1 MIKVCYSELDGPKG
15 LSLRLE
21 AAGHAGYAPAGQ
33 DIVCAGA
40 STLMQALVY
49 LLAGEESA
57 RSDAWDEPEGP
68 RLAVAAQA
76 PVAPW
81 VQGAFE
87 LAKAGFTL
95 LAERYPDNLRFA
107 DVSRS
112 GQQSMMDLQ
121 LFAEG
126 EAAPALSPE
135 QSRQAVAAGTLK
147 PEAPA
152 AQPEAPRQTPAEPEP
167 QPEEEPDASSEEADS
182 SIESGDASASSS
194 EAAASSKPAAHSTA
208 SSHAASSKPAAH
220 SAASSHAASSSHS
233 AASSHAASSH
243 AASSHAASSST
254 SASSGSSHTTETTD
268 AKINAYVRRLR
279 NLQKRSSKKLY
290 QTASSAYSEYM
301 EHPVEERN
309 LALKVS
315 IVLGKTMELTKLQ
328 NECDK
333 EFKEI
338 VTELRQYLRENG
350 YDQSIA
356 DAAEKEYKEEK
367 DAMIKELTNVTYS
380 QVTGKGEGAKW
391 LQEHADMGQ

>member
-1 MIKVCYSELDGPKG
+1 
-15 LSLRLE
+15 
-21 AAGHAGYAPAGQ
+21 
-33 DIVCAGA
+33 
-40 STLMQALVY
+40 MQKHTKQLIA
-49 LLAGEESA
+49 
-57 RSDAWDEPEGP
+57 
-68 RLAVAAQA
+68 AVALLLIAAVPLALHIANADPTDKAVASAAASSSEAQA
-76 PVAPW
+76 
-81 VQGAFE
+81 
-87 LAKAGFTL
+87 
-95 LAERYPDNLRFA
+95 
-107 DVSRS
+107 
-112 GQQSMMDLQ
+112 
-121 LFAEG
+121 
-126 EAAPALSPE
+126 
-135 QSRQAVAAGTLK
+135 
-147 PEAPA
+147 EAPVSSSA
-152 AQPEAPRQTPAEPEP
+152 ASAADSTSESEPQP

-182 SIESGDASASSS
+182 SAESGDASASSS
-194 EAAASSKPAAHSTA
+194 EAAASSKPAAHSAA

-233 AASSHAASSH
+233 AASSHASSSSH
-243 AASSHAASSST
+243 SASSST
-254 SASSGSSHTTETTD
+254 SALSGSSHTTETTD
-268 AKINAYVRRLR
+268 AKVNAYVRQLR

-328 NECDK
+328 SECDK

-380 QVTGKGEGAKW
+380 QVTGKGEGGKW

>member
-1 MIKVCYSELDGPKG
+1 
-15 LSLRLE
+15 
-21 AAGHAGYAPAGQ
+21 
-33 DIVCAGA
+33 
-40 STLMQALVY
+40 MQKHTKQLIA
-49 LLAGEESA
+49 
-57 RSDAWDEPEGP
+57 
-68 RLAVAAQA
+68 AVALLLIAAVPLALHIANADSTDETVASAAASSSEAQA
-76 PVAPW
+76 
-81 VQGAFE
+81 
-87 LAKAGFTL
+87 
-95 LAERYPDNLRFA
+95 
-107 DVSRS
+107 
-112 GQQSMMDLQ
+112 
-121 LFAEG
+121 
-126 EAAPALSPE
+126 
-135 QSRQAVAAGTLK
+135 
-147 PEAPA
+147 EAPVSSSA
-152 AQPEAPRQTPAEPEP
+152 ASAADSTSEPEP

-182 SIESGDASASSS
+182 SAESGDASASSS
-194 EAAASSKPAAHSTA
+194 EAAASSKPAAHSA
-208 SSHAASSKPAAH
+208 SSSHAASSKPAAH

-233 AASSHAASSH
+233 AASSHAASS
-243 AASSHAASSST
+243 SSSSST

-328 NECDK
+328 SECDK

-380 QVTGKGEGAKW
+380 QVTGKGEGGKW

>member
-1 MIKVCYSELDGPKG
+1 
-15 LSLRLE
+15 
-21 AAGHAGYAPAGQ
+21 
-33 DIVCAGA
+33 
-40 STLMQALVY
+40 MQKHTKQLIA
-49 LLAGEESA
+49 
-57 RSDAWDEPEGP
+57 
-68 RLAVAAQA
+68 AVALLLIAAVPLALHIANADSTDETVASAAASSSEEQA
-76 PVAPW
+76 EVPASS
-81 VQGAFE
+81 A
-87 LAKAGFTL
+87 ASA
-95 LAERYPDNLRFA
+95 A
-107 DVSRS
+107 DSIS
-112 GQQSMMDLQ
+112 
-121 LFAEG
+121 
-126 EAAPALSPE
+126 
-135 QSRQAVAAGTLK
+135 
-147 PEAPA
+147 
-152 AQPEAPRQTPAEPEP
+152 EPEP

-182 SIESGDASASSS
+182 SVESGDASASSS
-194 EAAASSKPAAHSTA
+194 EAAASSAA

-233 AASSHAASSH
+233 AASSHAASS
-243 AASSHAASSST
+243 SSSSST
-254 SASSGSSHTTETTD
+254 SALSGSSHTTETTD
-268 AKINAYVRRLR
+268 AKVNAYVRRLR

-328 NECDK
+328 SECDK

-338 VTELRQYLRENG
+338 VTELRHYLRENG

-380 QVTGKGEGAKW
+380 QVTGKGEGGKW

>member
-1 MIKVCYSELDGPKG
+1 
-15 LSLRLE
+15 
-21 AAGHAGYAPAGQ
+21 
-33 DIVCAGA
+33 
-40 STLMQALVY
+40 MQKHTKQLIA
-49 LLAGEESA
+49 
-57 RSDAWDEPEGP
+57 
-68 RLAVAAQA
+68 AVALLLIAA
-76 PVAPW
+76 VP
-81 VQGAFE
+81 
-87 LAKAGFTL
+87 LALHIA
-95 LAERYPDNLRFA
+95 NA
-107 DVSRS
+107 DLT
-112 GQQSMMDLQ
+112 D
-121 LFAEG
+121 E
-126 EAAPALSPE
+126 
-135 QSRQAVAAGTLK
+135 AVASAAASSSEEQAEV
-147 PEAPA
+147 PASSEASA
-152 AQPEAPRQTPAEPEP
+152 AASASVPEP
-167 QPEEEPDASSEEADS
+167 QPEEESDASSEEADS
-182 SIESGDASASSS
+182 SAESGDASASSS
-194 EAAASSKPAAHSTA
+194 EAAASSKPAAHSAA

-233 AASSHAASSH
+233 AASSHAASS
-243 AASSHAASSST
+243 SSST

-268 AKINAYVRRLR
+268 AKVNAYVRRLR

-328 NECDK
+328 SECDK

-380 QVTGKGEGAKW
+380 QVTGKGEGGKW

>member
-1 MIKVCYSELDGPKG
+1 MQKHTKQLIAAVALLLIAAVPLALHIANADSTDEAVASAAASSSEAQA
-15 LSLRLE
+15 E
-21 AAGHAGYAPAGQ
+21 APVSSSA
-33 DIVCAGA
+33 A
-40 STLMQALVY
+40 SAADST
-49 LLAGEESA
+49 S
-57 RSDAWDEPEGP
+57 EPE
-68 RLAVAAQA
+68 L
-76 PVAPW
+76 
-81 VQGAFE
+81 
-87 LAKAGFTL
+87 
-95 LAERYPDNLRFA
+95 
-107 DVSRS
+107 
-112 GQQSMMDLQ
+112 
-121 LFAEG
+121 
-126 EAAPALSPE
+126 
-135 QSRQAVAAGTLK
+135 
-147 PEAPA
+147 
-152 AQPEAPRQTPAEPEP
+152 

-182 SIESGDASASSS
+182 SVESGDASASSS
-194 EAAASSKPAAHSTA
+194 EAAASSAA

-254 SASSGSSHTTETTD
+254 SALSGSSHTTETTD

-380 QVTGKGEGAKW
+380 QVTGKGEGGKW

>member
-1 MIKVCYSELDGPKG
+1 MQKHTKQLV
-15 LSLRLE
+15 
-21 AAGHAGYAPAGQ
+21 AALALLLIAAVPLALHIANA
-33 DIVCAGA
+33 D
-40 STLMQALVY
+40 ST
-49 LLAGEESA
+49 
-57 RSDAWDEPEGP
+57 DE
-68 RLAVAAQA
+68 AVASAAASSSEAQA
-76 PVAPW
+76 
-81 VQGAFE
+81 
-87 LAKAGFTL
+87 
-95 LAERYPDNLRFA
+95 
-107 DVSRS
+107 
-112 GQQSMMDLQ
+112 
-121 LFAEG
+121 
-126 EAAPALSPE
+126 
-135 QSRQAVAAGTLK
+135 
-147 PEAPA
+147 EAPVSSSA
-152 AQPEAPRQTPAEPEP
+152 ASAAASASVPEP

-182 SIESGDASASSS
+182 SAESGDASASSS
-194 EAAASSKPAAHSTA
+194 EAAASSAA

-233 AASSHAASSH
+233 AASSHAASS
-243 AASSHAASSST
+243 SSST

-268 AKINAYVRRLR
+268 AKVNAYVRRLQ

-328 NECDK
+328 SECDK
-333 EFKEI
+333 EFQEI

-380 QVTGKGEGAKW
+380 QVTGKGEGGKW

>member
-1 MIKVCYSELDGPKG
+1 
-15 LSLRLE
+15 
-21 AAGHAGYAPAGQ
+21 
-33 DIVCAGA
+33 
-40 STLMQALVY
+40 MQKHTKQLIA
-49 LLAGEESA
+49 
-57 RSDAWDEPEGP
+57 
-68 RLAVAAQA
+68 AVALLLIAAVPLALHIANADPTDEAVASAAASSSEAQA
-76 PVAPW
+76 
-81 VQGAFE
+81 
-87 LAKAGFTL
+87 
-95 LAERYPDNLRFA
+95 
-107 DVSRS
+107 
-112 GQQSMMDLQ
+112 
-121 LFAEG
+121 
-126 EAAPALSPE
+126 
-135 QSRQAVAAGTLK
+135 
-147 PEAPA
+147 EAPVSSSA
-152 AQPEAPRQTPAEPEP
+152 ASAADSTSEPEP

-182 SIESGDASASSS
+182 SAESGDASASSS
-194 EAAASSKPAAHSTA
+194 EAAASSKPAAHSAA

-233 AASSHAASSH
+233 AASSHAASS
-243 AASSHAASSST
+243 SSST
-254 SASSGSSHTTETTD
+254 SALSGSSHTTETTD
-268 AKINAYVRRLR
+268 AKVNAYVRRLR

-380 QVTGKGEGAKW
+380 QVTGKGEGGKW

>member
-1 MIKVCYSELDGPKG
+1 
-15 LSLRLE
+15 
-21 AAGHAGYAPAGQ
+21 
-33 DIVCAGA
+33 
-40 STLMQALVY
+40 MQKHTKQLIA
-49 LLAGEESA
+49 
-57 RSDAWDEPEGP
+57 
-68 RLAVAAQA
+68 AVALLLIAAVPLALHIANADPTDEVTASAAASSSEEQA
-76 PVAPW
+76 EVPASSS
-81 VQGAFE
+81 A
-87 LAKAGFTL
+87 ASA
-95 LAERYPDNLRFA
+95 A
-107 DVSRS
+107 DSTS
-112 GQQSMMDLQ
+112 
-121 LFAEG
+121 
-126 EAAPALSPE
+126 
-135 QSRQAVAAGTLK
+135 
-147 PEAPA
+147 
-152 AQPEAPRQTPAEPEP
+152 EPEP

-182 SIESGDASASSS
+182 SAESGDASASSS
-194 EAAASSKPAAHSTA
+194 EAAASSKPAAHSAA
-208 SSHAASSKPAAH
+208 SSHAASSSHAAH

-233 AASSHAASSH
+233 

-268 AKINAYVRRLR
+268 AKVNAYVRRLR
-279 NLQKRSSKKLY
+279 NLQKRSRKKLY

-328 NECDK
+328 SECDK

-380 QVTGKGEGAKW
+380 QVTGKGEGGKW

>member
-1 MIKVCYSELDGPKG
+1 
-15 LSLRLE
+15 
-21 AAGHAGYAPAGQ
+21 
-33 DIVCAGA
+33 
-40 STLMQALVY
+40 MQKHTKQLIA
-49 LLAGEESA
+49 
-57 RSDAWDEPEGP
+57 
-68 RLAVAAQA
+68 AVALLLIAAVPLALHIANADSTDEVTASAAASSSEAQA
-76 PVAPW
+76 
-81 VQGAFE
+81 
-87 LAKAGFTL
+87 
-95 LAERYPDNLRFA
+95 
-107 DVSRS
+107 
-112 GQQSMMDLQ
+112 
-121 LFAEG
+121 
-126 EAAPALSPE
+126 
-135 QSRQAVAAGTLK
+135 
-147 PEAPA
+147 EAPVSSSA
-152 AQPEAPRQTPAEPEP
+152 ASAADSTSVPEP

-182 SIESGDASASSS
+182 SAESGDASASSS
-194 EAAASSKPAAHSTA
+194 EAAASSAASN
-208 SSHAASSKPAAH
+208 HAASSKPAAH

-233 AASSHAASSH
+233 AASSHASSSH

-380 QVTGKGEGAKW
+380 QVTGKGEGGKW
-391 LQEHADMGQ
+391 LQEHAEMGQ

>member
-1 MIKVCYSELDGPKG
+1 MQKHTKQLIAAVALLLIAAVPLALHIANADSTDETVASAAASSSEAQA
-15 LSLRLE
+15 E
-21 AAGHAGYAPAGQ
+21 APVSSSAASAA
-33 DIVCAGA
+33 A
-40 STLMQALVY
+40 ST
-49 LLAGEESA
+49 S
-57 RSDAWDEPEGP
+57 
-68 RLAVAAQA
+68 
-76 PVAPW
+76 
-81 VQGAFE
+81 
-87 LAKAGFTL
+87 
-95 LAERYPDNLRFA
+95 
-107 DVSRS
+107 
-112 GQQSMMDLQ
+112 
-121 LFAEG
+121 
-126 EAAPALSPE
+126 
-135 QSRQAVAAGTLK
+135 
-147 PEAPA
+147 
-152 AQPEAPRQTPAEPEP
+152 EPEP
-167 QPEEEPDASSEEADS
+167 QPEEEPDTSSEEADS
-182 SIESGDASASSS
+182 SAESGDASASSS
-194 EAAASSKPAAHSTA
+194 EAAASSAASNHVAS
-208 SSHAASSKPAAH
+208 SSHATH

-233 AASSHAASSH
+233 AASSHAS
-243 AASSHAASSST
+243 SSHAASSST

-328 NECDK
+328 SECDK

-380 QVTGKGEGAKW
+380 QVTGKGEGGKW

>member
-1 MIKVCYSELDGPKG
+1 MQKHTKQLI
-15 LSLRLE
+15 
-21 AAGHAGYAPAGQ
+21 AA
-33 DIVCAGA
+33 
-40 STLMQALVY
+40 LAL
-49 LLAGEESA
+49 LLVAAVPLGMHIA
-57 RSDAWDEPEGP
+57 NADFTDE
-68 RLAVAAQA
+68 AVASAAASSSEEQA
-76 PVAPW
+76 EVPV
-81 VQGAFE
+81 
-87 LAKAGFTL
+87 
-95 LAERYPDNLRFA
+95 
-107 DVSRS
+107 SS
-112 GQQSMMDLQ
+112 
-121 LFAEG
+121 
-126 EAAPALSPE
+126 AAS
-135 QSRQAVAAGTLK
+135 AA
-147 PEAPA
+147 ASA
-152 AQPEAPRQTPAEPEP
+152 SVPEP

-182 SIESGDASASSS
+182 SVESGDASAFTS
-194 EAAASSKPAAHSTA
+194 EAAASSAASSHAASSKSAAHSAA

-233 AASSHAASSH
+233 AASSHAASS
-243 AASSHAASSST
+243 ST
-254 SASSGSSHTTETTD
+254 SASASSSSSHTTETTD
-268 AKINAYVRRLR
+268 AKINAYVWQLR
-279 NLQKRSSKKLY
+279 SLQKRSSKKLY

-328 NECDK
+328 SECDK
-333 EFKEI
+333 EFQEI

>member
-1 MIKVCYSELDGPKG
+1 
-15 LSLRLE
+15 
-21 AAGHAGYAPAGQ
+21 
-33 DIVCAGA
+33 
-40 STLMQALVY
+40 MQKHTKQLIA
-49 LLAGEESA
+49 
-57 RSDAWDEPEGP
+57 
-68 RLAVAAQA
+68 AVALLLVAAVPLALHIANADSTDETVASAAASSSEAQA
-76 PVAPW
+76 
-81 VQGAFE
+81 
-87 LAKAGFTL
+87 
-95 LAERYPDNLRFA
+95 
-107 DVSRS
+107 
-112 GQQSMMDLQ
+112 
-121 LFAEG
+121 
-126 EAAPALSPE
+126 
-135 QSRQAVAAGTLK
+135 
-147 PEAPA
+147 EAPVSSSA
-152 AQPEAPRQTPAEPEP
+152 ASAADSTSEPEP

-182 SIESGDASASSS
+182 SAESGDASASSS
-194 EAAASSKPAAHSTA
+194 EATASSAA
-208 SSHAASSKPAAH
+208 SSHAASSKSAAH
-220 SAASSHAASSSHS
+220 SAASSHASSSSHS
-233 AASSHAASSH
+233 AASSHAASSS
-243 AASSHAASSST
+243 SSHSASV
-254 SASSGSSHTTETTD
+254 SSGSSHTTETTD

-328 NECDK
+328 SECDK

-380 QVTGKGEGAKW
+380 QVTGKGEGGKW

>member
-1 MIKVCYSELDGPKG
+1 MQKHTKQLIAALALLLIAAVPLALHIANADPTDEVTASIAASGSE
-15 LSLRLE
+15 
-21 AAGHAGYAPAGQ
+21 
-33 DIVCAGA
+33 
-40 STLMQALVY
+40 
-49 LLAGEESA
+49 
-57 RSDAWDEPEGP
+57 
-68 RLAVAAQA
+68 AQA
-76 PVAPW
+76 
-81 VQGAFE
+81 
-87 LAKAGFTL
+87 
-95 LAERYPDNLRFA
+95 
-107 DVSRS
+107 
-112 GQQSMMDLQ
+112 
-121 LFAEG
+121 
-126 EAAPALSPE
+126 
-135 QSRQAVAAGTLK
+135 
-147 PEAPA
+147 EAPA
-152 AQPEAPRQTPAEPEP
+152 SSTASAAASTSVPEP

-182 SIESGDASASSS
+182 SAESGDASASSS
-194 EAAASSKPAAHSTA
+194 EAAASSKPAAHSAA

-233 AASSHAASSH
+233 AASSHAASS
-243 AASSHAASSST
+243 SSSSST
-254 SASSGSSHTTETTD
+254 SALSGSSHTTETTD

-328 NECDK
+328 SECDK

-380 QVTGKGEGAKW
+380 QVTGKGEGGKW

>member
-1 MIKVCYSELDGPKG
+1 
-15 LSLRLE
+15 
-21 AAGHAGYAPAGQ
+21 
-33 DIVCAGA
+33 
-40 STLMQALVY
+40 MQKHTKQLIA
-49 LLAGEESA
+49 
-57 RSDAWDEPEGP
+57 
-68 RLAVAAQA
+68 AVALLLVVAVPLALHIANADPTDETVTSAAASSSEEQAEA
-76 PVAPW
+76 PVSSSA
-81 VQGAFE
+81 AS
-87 LAKAGFTL
+87 A
-95 LAERYPDNLRFA
+95 A
-107 DVSRS
+107 DSTS
-112 GQQSMMDLQ
+112 
-121 LFAEG
+121 
-126 EAAPALSPE
+126 
-135 QSRQAVAAGTLK
+135 
-147 PEAPA
+147 
-152 AQPEAPRQTPAEPEP
+152 EPEP

-182 SIESGDASASSS
+182 SAESGDASASLS
-194 EAAASSKPAAHSTA
+194 EAAASSKPAAHSA
-208 SSHAASSKPAAH
+208 SSSHAASSKPAAH
-220 SAASSHAASSSHS
+220 SAASSHASSSSHS
-233 AASSHAASSH
+233 
-243 AASSHAASSST
+243 ASSHAASSST

-328 NECDK
+328 SECDK

-380 QVTGKGEGAKW
+380 QVTGKGEGGKW
-391 LQEHADMGQ
+391 LEEHADMGQ

>member
-1 MIKVCYSELDGPKG
+1 
-15 LSLRLE
+15 
-21 AAGHAGYAPAGQ
+21 
-33 DIVCAGA
+33 
-40 STLMQALVY
+40 MQKHTKQLIA
-49 LLAGEESA
+49 
-57 RSDAWDEPEGP
+57 
-68 RLAVAAQA
+68 AVALLLIAAVPLALHIANADSTDETVASAAASSSEAQA
-76 PVAPW
+76 
-81 VQGAFE
+81 
-87 LAKAGFTL
+87 
-95 LAERYPDNLRFA
+95 
-107 DVSRS
+107 
-112 GQQSMMDLQ
+112 
-121 LFAEG
+121 
-126 EAAPALSPE
+126 
-135 QSRQAVAAGTLK
+135 
-147 PEAPA
+147 EAPVSSSA
-152 AQPEAPRQTPAEPEP
+152 ASAADSTSEPEP

-182 SIESGDASASSS
+182 SVESGDASASSS
-194 EAAASSKPAAHSTA
+194 EAAASSAA

-233 AASSHAASSH
+233 AASSHAASS
-243 AASSHAASSST
+243 SHSASSST
-254 SASSGSSHTTETTD
+254 SALSGSSHTTETTD
-268 AKINAYVRRLR
+268 AKVNAYVRRLR

-328 NECDK
+328 SECDK

-380 QVTGKGEGAKW
+380 QVTGKGEGGKW
-391 LQEHADMGQ
+391 LEEHADMGQ

>member
-1 MIKVCYSELDGPKG
+1 
-15 LSLRLE
+15 
-21 AAGHAGYAPAGQ
+21 
-33 DIVCAGA
+33 
-40 STLMQALVY
+40 MQKHTKQLIA
-49 LLAGEESA
+49 
-57 RSDAWDEPEGP
+57 
-68 RLAVAAQA
+68 AVALLLVVAVPLALHIANADPTDETVTSAAASSSEEQAEA
-76 PVAPW
+76 PVSSSA
-81 VQGAFE
+81 AS
-87 LAKAGFTL
+87 A
-95 LAERYPDNLRFA
+95 A
-107 DVSRS
+107 DSTS
-112 GQQSMMDLQ
+112 
-121 LFAEG
+121 
-126 EAAPALSPE
+126 
-135 QSRQAVAAGTLK
+135 
-147 PEAPA
+147 
-152 AQPEAPRQTPAEPEP
+152 EPEP

-182 SIESGDASASSS
+182 SAESGDTSASSS
-194 EAAASSKPAAHSTA
+194 EAAASSKPAAHSA
-208 SSHAASSKPAAH
+208 SSSHAASSKPAAH
-220 SAASSHAASSSHS
+220 SAASSHASSSSHS
-233 AASSHAASSH
+233 
-243 AASSHAASSST
+243 ASSHAASSST

-328 NECDK
+328 SECDK

-380 QVTGKGEGAKW
+380 QVTGKGEGGKW
-391 LQEHADMGQ
+391 LEEHADMGQ

>member
-1 MIKVCYSELDGPKG
+1 
-15 LSLRLE
+15 
-21 AAGHAGYAPAGQ
+21 
-33 DIVCAGA
+33 
-40 STLMQALVY
+40 MQKHTKQLIA
-49 LLAGEESA
+49 
-57 RSDAWDEPEGP
+57 
-68 RLAVAAQA
+68 AVALLLIAAVPLALHIANADSTDETVASAAASSSEAQA
-76 PVAPW
+76 
-81 VQGAFE
+81 
-87 LAKAGFTL
+87 
-95 LAERYPDNLRFA
+95 
-107 DVSRS
+107 
-112 GQQSMMDLQ
+112 
-121 LFAEG
+121 
-126 EAAPALSPE
+126 
-135 QSRQAVAAGTLK
+135 
-147 PEAPA
+147 EAPVSSSA
-152 AQPEAPRQTPAEPEP
+152 ASAADSTSEPEP

-182 SIESGDASASSS
+182 SAESGDASASSS
-194 EAAASSKPAAHSTA
+194 EAAASSAA

-220 SAASSHAASSSHS
+220 SASSSHAASSSHS
-233 AASSHAASSH
+233 AASSHAASS
-243 AASSHAASSST
+243 SH
-254 SASSGSSHTTETTD
+254 SASVSSDSSHTTETTD

-328 NECDK
+328 SECDK

-380 QVTGKGEGAKW
+380 QVTGKGEGGKW

>member
-1 MIKVCYSELDGPKG
+1 MQKHTKKLIAAVALLLVAAVPLG
-15 LSLRLE
+15 LHIANADPTDEVTASA
-21 AAGHAGYAPAGQ
+21 AAG
-33 DIVCAGA
+33 
-40 STLMQALVY
+40 SS
-49 LLAGEESA
+49 E
-57 RSDAWDEPEGP
+57 
-68 RLAVAAQA
+68 AQA
-76 PVAPW
+76 
-81 VQGAFE
+81 
-87 LAKAGFTL
+87 
-95 LAERYPDNLRFA
+95 
-107 DVSRS
+107 
-112 GQQSMMDLQ
+112 
-121 LFAEG
+121 
-126 EAAPALSPE
+126 
-135 QSRQAVAAGTLK
+135 
-147 PEAPA
+147 EAPVSSSA
-152 AQPEAPRQTPAEPEP
+152 ASAADSTSEPEP

-182 SIESGDASASSS
+182 SAESGDASASSS
-194 EAAASSKPAAHSTA
+194 EATASSAASSHAVSSKPAAHSAA

-233 AASSHAASSH
+233 AASSHAASS
-243 AASSHAASSST
+243 SSST
-254 SASSGSSHTTETTD
+254 SALSGSSHTTETTD
-268 AKINAYVRRLR
+268 AKVNAYVRRLR

-328 NECDK
+328 SECDK

-380 QVTGKGEGAKW
+380 QVTGKGEGGKW

>member
-1 MIKVCYSELDGPKG
+1 MQKNTKQVI
-15 LSLRLE
+15 
-21 AAGHAGYAPAGQ
+21 AA
-33 DIVCAGA
+33 
-40 STLMQALVY
+40 LAL
-49 LLAGEESA
+49 LL
-57 RSDAWDEPEGP
+57 
-68 RLAVAAQA
+68 VAAVPLGLHIANADPTDEVTASAAASSSEEQA
-76 PVAPW
+76 EVPV
-81 VQGAFE
+81 
-87 LAKAGFTL
+87 
-95 LAERYPDNLRFA
+95 
-107 DVSRS
+107 SS
-112 GQQSMMDLQ
+112 
-121 LFAEG
+121 
-126 EAAPALSPE
+126 AAS
-135 QSRQAVAAGTLK
+135 AA
-147 PEAPA
+147 ASA
-152 AQPEAPRQTPAEPEP
+152 SVPEP

-182 SIESGDASASSS
+182 SVESGDASASSS
-194 EAAASSKPAAHSTA
+194 EAAASSAA
-208 SSHAASSKPAAH
+208 SSHAASSKPTAH
-220 SAASSHAASSSHS
+220 SAASSHASSSSH
-233 AASSHAASSH
+233 A

-268 AKINAYVRRLR
+268 AKVNAYVWRLR

-328 NECDK
+328 SECDK

-338 VTELRQYLRENG
+338 VTELRHYLRENG

>member
-1 MIKVCYSELDGPKG
+1 MQKHTKQLI
-15 LSLRLE
+15 
-21 AAGHAGYAPAGQ
+21 AAVALLLVAAVPLALHIANADSTDETVASAAASSSGEQAEVPTSSAAS
-33 DIVCAGA
+33 AAA
-40 STLMQALVY
+40 ST
-49 LLAGEESA
+49 S
-57 RSDAWDEPEGP
+57 EPE
-68 RLAVAAQA
+68 L
-76 PVAPW
+76 
-81 VQGAFE
+81 
-87 LAKAGFTL
+87 
-95 LAERYPDNLRFA
+95 
-107 DVSRS
+107 
-112 GQQSMMDLQ
+112 
-121 LFAEG
+121 
-126 EAAPALSPE
+126 
-135 QSRQAVAAGTLK
+135 
-147 PEAPA
+147 
-152 AQPEAPRQTPAEPEP
+152 

-182 SIESGDASASSS
+182 SAESGDASAFTS
-194 EAAASSKPAAHSTA
+194 EAAASSAA

-220 SAASSHAASSSHS
+220 SAASSHAS
-233 AASSHAASSH
+233 SSH
-243 AASSHAASSST
+243 AASSHAASSSSST
-254 SASSGSSHTTETTD
+254 SASTSSGSSHTTETTD

-328 NECDK
+328 SECDK

-367 DAMIKELTNVTYS
+367 DALIKELTNVTYS
-380 QVTGKGEGAKW
+380 QVTGKGEGGKW

>member
-1 MIKVCYSELDGPKG
+1 
-15 LSLRLE
+15 
-21 AAGHAGYAPAGQ
+21 
-33 DIVCAGA
+33 
-40 STLMQALVY
+40 MQKHTKQLIA
-49 LLAGEESA
+49 
-57 RSDAWDEPEGP
+57 
-68 RLAVAAQA
+68 AVALLLIAAVPLALHIANADSTDETVASAAASSSEEQAEA
-76 PVAPW
+76 PVSSSA
-81 VQGAFE
+81 AS
-87 LAKAGFTL
+87 A
-95 LAERYPDNLRFA
+95 A
-107 DVSRS
+107 DSTS
-112 GQQSMMDLQ
+112 
-121 LFAEG
+121 
-126 EAAPALSPE
+126 
-135 QSRQAVAAGTLK
+135 
-147 PEAPA
+147 
-152 AQPEAPRQTPAEPEP
+152 EPEP

-182 SIESGDASASSS
+182 SAESGDASASSS
-194 EAAASSKPAAHSTA
+194 EAAASSAA

-380 QVTGKGEGAKW
+380 QVTGKGEGGKW

>member
-1 MIKVCYSELDGPKG
+1 
-15 LSLRLE
+15 
-21 AAGHAGYAPAGQ
+21 
-33 DIVCAGA
+33 
-40 STLMQALVY
+40 MQKHTKQLIA
-49 LLAGEESA
+49 
-57 RSDAWDEPEGP
+57 
-68 RLAVAAQA
+68 AVALLLIAAVPLALHIANADSTDETVASAAASSSEAQA
-76 PVAPW
+76 
-81 VQGAFE
+81 
-87 LAKAGFTL
+87 
-95 LAERYPDNLRFA
+95 
-107 DVSRS
+107 
-112 GQQSMMDLQ
+112 
-121 LFAEG
+121 
-126 EAAPALSPE
+126 
-135 QSRQAVAAGTLK
+135 
-147 PEAPA
+147 EAPVSSSA
-152 AQPEAPRQTPAEPEP
+152 ASAADSTSEPEP

-182 SIESGDASASSS
+182 SAESGAASASSS
-194 EAAASSKPAAHSTA
+194 EAAASSKPA

-220 SAASSHAASSSHS
+220 SAASSSHS
-233 AASSHAASSH
+233 
-243 AASSHAASSST
+243 ASSST

-268 AKINAYVRRLR
+268 AKVNAYVRRLR

-328 NECDK
+328 SECDK

-380 QVTGKGEGAKW
+380 QVTGKGEGGKW

>member
-1 MIKVCYSELDGPKG
+1 
-15 LSLRLE
+15 
-21 AAGHAGYAPAGQ
+21 
-33 DIVCAGA
+33 
-40 STLMQALVY
+40 MQKHTKQLIA
-49 LLAGEESA
+49 
-57 RSDAWDEPEGP
+57 
-68 RLAVAAQA
+68 AVALLLIAAVPLALHIANADSTDETVASAAASSSEAQA
-76 PVAPW
+76 
-81 VQGAFE
+81 
-87 LAKAGFTL
+87 
-95 LAERYPDNLRFA
+95 
-107 DVSRS
+107 
-112 GQQSMMDLQ
+112 
-121 LFAEG
+121 
-126 EAAPALSPE
+126 
-135 QSRQAVAAGTLK
+135 
-147 PEAPA
+147 EAPA
-152 AQPEAPRQTPAEPEP
+152 SSTASAADSISEPEP

-182 SIESGDASASSS
+182 SAESGDASASSS
-194 EAAASSKPAAHSTA
+194 EAAASSKPAAHSAA

-233 AASSHAASSH
+233 AASSHAASS
-243 AASSHAASSST
+243 SSSSST
-254 SASSGSSHTTETTD
+254 SASASSGSSHTTETTD
-268 AKINAYVRRLR
+268 AKVNAYVRRLR

-328 NECDK
+328 SECDK

>member
-1 MIKVCYSELDGPKG
+1 
-15 LSLRLE
+15 
-21 AAGHAGYAPAGQ
+21 
-33 DIVCAGA
+33 
-40 STLMQALVY
+40 MQKHTKQLIA
-49 LLAGEESA
+49 
-57 RSDAWDEPEGP
+57 
-68 RLAVAAQA
+68 AVALLLIAAVPLGLHIANADSTDKTVASAAASSSEEQA
-76 PVAPW
+76 EVPTSSSA
-81 VQGAFE
+81 AS
-87 LAKAGFTL
+87 A
-95 LAERYPDNLRFA
+95 A
-107 DVSRS
+107 DSTS
-112 GQQSMMDLQ
+112 
-121 LFAEG
+121 
-126 EAAPALSPE
+126 
-135 QSRQAVAAGTLK
+135 
-147 PEAPA
+147 
-152 AQPEAPRQTPAEPEP
+152 EPEP

-182 SIESGDASASSS
+182 SAESGDASASSS
-194 EAAASSKPAAHSTA
+194 EAAASSKPAAHSAA

-233 AASSHAASSH
+233 AASSHAASS
-243 AASSHAASSST
+243 SHSASSST

-268 AKINAYVRRLR
+268 AKVNAYVRRLR

-328 NECDK
+328 SECDK

-380 QVTGKGEGAKW
+380 QVTGKGEGGKW
-391 LQEHADMGQ
+391 LEEHADMGQ

>member
-1 MIKVCYSELDGPKG
+1 
-15 LSLRLE
+15 
-21 AAGHAGYAPAGQ
+21 
-33 DIVCAGA
+33 
-40 STLMQALVY
+40 MQKHTKQLIA
-49 LLAGEESA
+49 
-57 RSDAWDEPEGP
+57 
-68 RLAVAAQA
+68 AVALLLIAAVPLALHIANADSTDETVASAAASSSEAQA
-76 PVAPW
+76 
-81 VQGAFE
+81 
-87 LAKAGFTL
+87 
-95 LAERYPDNLRFA
+95 
-107 DVSRS
+107 
-112 GQQSMMDLQ
+112 
-121 LFAEG
+121 
-126 EAAPALSPE
+126 
-135 QSRQAVAAGTLK
+135 
-147 PEAPA
+147 EAPVSSSA
-152 AQPEAPRQTPAEPEP
+152 ASAADSTSEPEP

-182 SIESGDASASSS
+182 SAESGDASASSS
-194 EAAASSKPAAHSTA
+194 EAAASSAA

-233 AASSHAASSH
+233 AASSHAASS
-243 AASSHAASSST
+243 SSSSST
-254 SASSGSSHTTETTD
+254 SALSGSSHTTETTD
-268 AKINAYVRRLR
+268 AKVNAYVRRLR

-328 NECDK
+328 SECDK
-333 EFKEI
+333 EFQEI

-380 QVTGKGEGAKW
+380 QVTGKGEGGKW

>member
-1 MIKVCYSELDGPKG
+1 
-15 LSLRLE
+15 
-21 AAGHAGYAPAGQ
+21 
-33 DIVCAGA
+33 
-40 STLMQALVY
+40 MQKHTKQLIA
-49 LLAGEESA
+49 
-57 RSDAWDEPEGP
+57 
-68 RLAVAAQA
+68 AVALLLVVAVPLGLHIANADPTDEVTVSAAASSSEEQA
-76 PVAPW
+76 EVPVSSSA
-81 VQGAFE
+81 AS
-87 LAKAGFTL
+87 A
-95 LAERYPDNLRFA
+95 A
-107 DVSRS
+107 DSTS
-112 GQQSMMDLQ
+112 
-121 LFAEG
+121 
-126 EAAPALSPE
+126 
-135 QSRQAVAAGTLK
+135 
-147 PEAPA
+147 
-152 AQPEAPRQTPAEPEP
+152 EPEP

-182 SIESGDASASSS
+182 SAESGDASASSS
-194 EAAASSKPAAHSTA
+194 EAAASSKPAAHSA
-208 SSHAASSKPAAH
+208 SSSHAASSKPAAH
-220 SAASSHAASSSHS
+220 SAASSHASSSSHS
-233 AASSHAASSH
+233 
-243 AASSHAASSST
+243 ASSHAASSST

-328 NECDK
+328 SECDK

-380 QVTGKGEGAKW
+380 QVTGKGEGGKW

>member
-1 MIKVCYSELDGPKG
+1 
-15 LSLRLE
+15 
-21 AAGHAGYAPAGQ
+21 
-33 DIVCAGA
+33 
-40 STLMQALVY
+40 MQKHTKQLIA
-49 LLAGEESA
+49 
-57 RSDAWDEPEGP
+57 
-68 RLAVAAQA
+68 AVALLLIAAVPLALHIANADSTDETVASAAASSSEAQA
-76 PVAPW
+76 EVPVSSSA
-81 VQGAFE
+81 AS
-87 LAKAGFTL
+87 A
-95 LAERYPDNLRFA
+95 A
-107 DVSRS
+107 DSTSV
-112 GQQSMMDLQ
+112 
-121 LFAEG
+121 
-126 EAAPALSPE
+126 
-135 QSRQAVAAGTLK
+135 
-147 PEAPA
+147 
-152 AQPEAPRQTPAEPEP
+152 PEP

-182 SIESGDASASSS
+182 SAESGDASASSS
-194 EAAASSKPAAHSTA
+194 EAAASSAA

-233 AASSHAASSH
+233 AVSSHASSSH

-254 SASSGSSHTTETTD
+254 PASSGSSHTTETTD

-380 QVTGKGEGAKW
+380 QVTGKGEGGKW